1 LKGLHFIYVRHWVII
16 YFIGLEKIL
25 LKNAGE
31 AMAKFINKSSRRV
44 GESPGTLIYNGE
56 HKTEKI
62 ELTMIKY
69 NKDFYER
76 KDLKKIEEC
85 FSEENN
91 DFIKWINVEGIHD
104 VSIIQKIGNK
114 FNLHPLMLEDIVSI
128 GQRPKMDD
136 YEDYILVV
144 LKMIY
149 YNQSS
154 KKIVTEQVSF
164 VLIGNYIFSFQE
176 FEGDVFDEVRKRVET
191 AKGNIRKQG
200 ADYLLYAL
208 IDAIVDS
215 YFLILEQVGDESED
229 IEHELMEEP
238 RKEVLQSIYDLKREM
253 IYLSNSIWPLREVV
267 GNLTRTDSKLIKENT
282 RLYLRDVYDHIM
294 QIVDI
299 IESYRDILSGML
311 DTYLSSIGNKTN
323 EVMKI
328 LTIFSSIFIPLTFLA
343 GIYGMNFRYF
353 PELDLP
359 WAYPAFWVITI
370 IIIVLMLGYFRRKK
384 WL

>member
-1 LKGLHFIYVRHWVII
+1 M
-16 YFIGLEKIL
+16 
-25 LKNAGE
+25 NAL
-31 AMAKFINKSSRRV
+31 AKFVKKSSKKY

-56 HKTEKI
+56 HKTEDI
-62 ELTMIKY
+62 QLTMIKY
-69 NKDFYER
+69 NKDYYER
-76 KDLKKIEEC
+76 KDLKNIEEC
-85 FSEENN
+85 FKEKDN
-91 DFIKWINVEGIHD
+91 DFVKWINVEGIHD

-114 FNLHPLMLEDIVSI
+114 FNLHPLMLEDIVNIS
-128 GQRPKMDD
+128 QRPKMDD

-144 LKMIY
+144 VKMIY
-149 YNQSS
+149 YNQSIRE
-154 KKIVTEQVSF
+154 IVTEQVSF
-164 VLIGNYIFSFQE
+164 VLIDNYVFSFQE
-176 FEGDVFDEVRKRVET
+176 FEGDVFDEVRQRIET
-191 AKGNIRKQG
+191 AKGNIRKLG

-215 YFLILEQVGDESED
+215 YFFILEEVGNFSEE

-238 RKEVLQSIYDLKREM
+238 EKKLLQSIYDLKREM

-267 GNLTRTDSKLIKENT
+267 GNLTRTSSSLIKENT

-311 DTYLSSIGNKTN
+311 DTYLSSISNKTN
-323 EVMKI
+323 DVMKI

-343 GIYGMNFRYF
+343 GIYGMNFKYF
-353 PELDLP
+353 PELNLP
-359 WAYPAFWVITI
+359 WAYPVFWVITVGI
-370 IIIVLMLGYFRRKK
+370 IILMLAYFRRKK